1 MVVQANRPQIDPYAV
16 LVSAGVAGGS
26 LIALQ
31 LFTTADPIGRCV
43 TFWKQ
48 LRRQVRAIAQYIRL
62 GLLLVGIHGRRTGQ
76 DEEQRSVSGQPPI
89 GTNHSSHLSICIAFS
104 DYFLP

>member
-1 MVVQANRPQIDPYAV
+1 VCSGIAVIVFLPTRTAVLVLFLLSSSFMSMVVQVNRPQIDPYAV

-31 LFTTADPIGRCV
+31 LLTTADPIGRCV

-48 LRRQVRAIAQYIRL
+48 LRRQVRAMHT
-62 GLLLVGIHGRRTGQ
+62 V
-76 DEEQRSVSGQPPI
+76 QPR
-89 GTNHSSHLSICIAFS
+89 GGFS
-104 DYFLP
+104 AMDYWQTDGPG